1 MNRNSEPTIIKVGRL
16 ADGLSGVVQERMAV
30 KVSGGGIEWVARQSE
45 LSQCGDIEGT
55 VLDFPGATLMPGLI
69 DCHTHTRICRARVF
83 RSMKCTK
90 TGMTFT

>member
-1 MNRNSEPTIIKVGRL
+1 M

-55 VLDFPGATLMPGLI
+55 VLDFPGCDTDAGFDRLPYAHKYAG
-69 DCHTHTRICRARVF
+69 HGSFGR
-83 RSMKCTK
+83 
-90 TGMTFT
+90 